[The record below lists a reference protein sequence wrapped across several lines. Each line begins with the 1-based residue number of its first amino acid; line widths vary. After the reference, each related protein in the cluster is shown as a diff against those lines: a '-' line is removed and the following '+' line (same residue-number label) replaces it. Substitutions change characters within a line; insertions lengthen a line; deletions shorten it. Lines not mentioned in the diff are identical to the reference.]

1 MKTEDRLRENEEDER
16 GYAEGTKWKRN
27 DRDSGKMH
35 AKEIET
41 ISKIN
46 ERKGERDSENKQKE
60 YCEEKRNVL
69 Y

>member
-1 MKTEDRLRENEEDER
+1 MPI
-16 GYAEGTKWKRN
+16 AEVTKWKRN
-27 DRDSGKMH
+27 DRNSGKMH

-60 YCEEKRNVL
+60 YCEEKRKVL